1 VKEKILN
8 GVVLLCIVACGAQNN
23 PTEETTV
30 PTNTTAEEIV
40 APPVVLKGSE
50 ILFPK
55 SVAIDFPNS
64 LKRSANPIFNK
75 SVERVQEVID
85 REKDNLNILR
95 LVQDAIGEECPDV
108 NSSCYFPEDSFR
120 VNYEHQTLLL
130 GAIELHKSKIE
141 DNTTYNLLLSLNDN
155 VSIQYEWKSYE
166 SSVFTS
172 YNDGN
177 SSVKTHYFSED
188 NSSENN
194 GSEASYIDDN
204 LGDEKNSFMIN
215 VENNGSS
222 LYFLSSNHI
231 KDNKQLLSTNLHLQD
246 KVLVEDNASFF
257 NDNLQEE
264 RNVSAEDANVV
275 TADNNLSLG
284 LGTLTTFSA
293 TPPDMRVMMQEYI
306 LEKVLD
312 NGDYLIFLPKV
323 EVENLNL
330 IEKLKLNI
338 GHFTYLN
345 SEVFGLVL
353 KEIKEES
360 VGDFQII
367 PLQ

>member
-1 VKEKILN
+1 MKEKILN

-23 PTEETTV
+23 PTEEITV
-30 PTNTTAEEIV
+30 PSNTTPEETV
-40 APPVVLKGSE
+40 APPVVLKGSDS
-50 ILFPK
+50 LFPK
-55 SVAIDFPNS
+55 SGAIDCPNS
-64 LKRSANPIFNK
+64 LKRSANLIFNK
-75 SVERVQEVID
+75 SVERVQQIID
-85 REKDNLNILR
+85 KEKDNLNILT
-95 LVQDAIGEECPDV
+95 LVQDAIGEECPEV
-108 NSSCYFPEDSFR
+108 NSSCSFPEDYFR
-120 VNYEHQTLLL
+120 VNYQHQTLLL
-130 GAIELHKSKIE
+130 GAIALQKSKVDENI
-141 DNTTYNLLLSLNDN
+141 TYNLLLSLNDN

-172 YNDGN
+172 YYDGN
-177 SSVKTHYFSED
+177 NSVKTHYFSED
-188 NSSENN
+188 NSSESN

-215 VENNGSS
+215 VEKNGSS

-231 KDNKQLLSTNLHLQD
+231 KDNQQLLSTNLRVQD

-257 NDNLQEE
+257 NNSLQEE
-264 RNVSAEDANVV
+264 RNVTAEDANVV

-293 TPPDMRVMMQEYI
+293 TPPDMGVMMEEYI
-306 LEKVLD
+306 MEKVLD

-345 SEVFGLVL
+345 AEVFGLVL

-360 VGDFQII
+360 VVDFQII
-367 PLQ
+367 PLK